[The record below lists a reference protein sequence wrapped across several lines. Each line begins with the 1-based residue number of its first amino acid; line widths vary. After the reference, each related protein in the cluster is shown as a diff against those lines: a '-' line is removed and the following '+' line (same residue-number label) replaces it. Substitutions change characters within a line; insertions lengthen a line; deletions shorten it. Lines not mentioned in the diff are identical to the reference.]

1 MTPSALFLRVLQRS
15 LESNAQ
21 GKEKGKKRGRK
32 KKKKNPP
39 LISLPLLV
47 LLSSF
52 LSSLLLLSSLHGL
65 LDPQLNRVP
74 GLDVPGLPGG
84 HLGDQGQLLVAL
96 MLSLMF
102 SGFFR
107 REVDDERCSFFSLSS
122 LSLLLSL
129 QTILHLIHLLRQGL
143 ELETELVLDLGVGRV
158 RVDGGETV
166 LSEKKGVEVE
176 IDVEMSGAERV
187 RKKRN

>member
-1 MTPSALFLRVLQRS
+1 
-15 LESNAQ
+15 
-21 GKEKGKKRGRK
+21 
-32 KKKKNPP
+32 
-39 LISLPLLV
+39 
-47 LLSSF
+47 
-52 LSSLLLLSSLHGL
+52 
-65 LDPQLNRVP
+65 
-74 GLDVPGLPGG
+74 
-84 HLGDQGQLLVAL
+84 
-96 MLSLMF
+96 MF

-187 RKKRN
+187 RKKSN